1 MSKWIRLA
9 FAALALLIVFFSMP
23 FWLPGAV
30 ASIGGEVQAKP
41 VNPAAGG
48 SPILLSDT
56 GWMTGTTTMRVQSAP
71 QMIAW
76 LPGQAEPAWATETG
90 FSYGGFYD
98 SASGRLFLIEQRS
111 TDSKTLLGLDIPERA
126 LYPPNAQWPLF
137 LTELDV
143 ETGAVIS
150 TVQLDTDFVYSAN
163 GGIGRPVA
171 LVGDTLYIMKYGSI
185 NNLTAFDLNAQ
196 EFDQA
201 SLELCDTAYPMHV
214 SFVSDLN
221 SFATL
226 CMDYTTGMD
235 SSLALT
241 PLDGEQ
247 VVLDVPLLGD
257 EEYMSG
263 NGLVVVGATAYVIDS
278 DARAI
283 VEVELESM
291 TITRTANYAENLSTE
306 SSLGEQFVAWLLDQ
320 SAGVAHAKRWFAMP
334 ALSPD
339 GRTLVIDS
347 GMGLSGGQADSIYII
362 DLETLQASQELELNG
377 YPTSMTF
384 DQDGLLY
391 VFLEKGSHRVPLKV
405 ELIDIA
411 TGAQS
416 QFEITMAS
424 SAYEVYATR

>member
-1 MSKWIRLA
+1 MNKWIRLV

-30 ASIGGEVQAKP
+30 ASIGGEIQAKP
-41 VNPAAGG
+41 VNPAVGS
-48 SPILLSDT
+48 SPILLTDT

-98 SASGRLFLIEQRS
+98 SASGRLFLIEQRNADV
-111 TDSKTLLGLDIPERA
+111 TTLLDLDIPERV

-143 ETGAVIS
+143 ETGSVVS
-150 TVQLDTDFVYSAN
+150 TVQLDTDFVYSPN

-171 LVGDTLYIMKYGSI
+171 LVGETLYIMKYGSI
-185 NNLTAFDLNAQ
+185 NNLTAFDLNTQ
-196 EFDQA
+196 EFGEE
-201 SLELCDTAYPMHV
+201 SRELCDNSYPMHV
-214 SFVSDLN
+214 SFVSELN
-221 SFATL
+221 AFVTL

-235 SSLALT
+235 SSLVLT
-241 PLDGEQ
+241 PLNGEQ
-247 VVLDVPLLGD
+247 IVLDLPLLGD

-278 DARAI
+278 DARGI
-283 VEVELESM
+283 TEVDLVSM
-291 TITRTANYAENLSTE
+291 STVRSVNYIENLSAE
-306 SSLGEQFVAWLLDQ
+306 SNLGEQFVAWLLDQ

-339 GRTLVIDS
+339 GRTLVVDS
-347 GMGLSGGQADSIYII
+347 GMGLSGGQADSVYVI
-362 DLETLQASQELELNG
+362 DLEMLQATQELELKG

-384 DQDGLLY
+384 GQDGLLY
-391 VFLEKGSHRVPLKV
+391 VFLQTASHHPVKV
-405 ELIDIA
+405 QAIDIA
-411 TGAQS
+411 SGAQS
-416 QFEITMAS
+416 EFEVVMGS
-424 SAYEVYATR
+424 SAYEVHATR